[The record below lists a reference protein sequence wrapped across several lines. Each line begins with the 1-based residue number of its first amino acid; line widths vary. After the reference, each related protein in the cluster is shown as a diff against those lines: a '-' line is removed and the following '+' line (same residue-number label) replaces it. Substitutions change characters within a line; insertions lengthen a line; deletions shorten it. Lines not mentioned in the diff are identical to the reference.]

1 MKDRYFIGIDGGA
14 TKTVGVLFDNNG
26 KTLSSYFVEGSN
38 LSISEEISS
47 RRIINLIN
55 KLIENSKI
63 KIDDI
68 YSIGIA
74 VAGAS
79 NETGR
84 EHLFGLLDNLNLSD
98 KTVITNDVETVYDYI
113 WQSKN
118 GGMLI
123 NVGTGVICVG
133 KKNNVFVKIAGNGH
147 DKGDI
152 GSGYW
157 IAKETLL
164 ELSYK
169 DSSIDS
175 QDYQSILEAACFHY
189 NVKSYQDL
197 INSINSN
204 PDNISYI
211 ASFTKKIIKMAE
223 NNESELAIRLVQ
235 HATRVIADYI
245 VELRDTMEYGNQDVI
260 LAGHGSVLKN
270 SFFRKELNNALSF
283 EFNDIK
289 WIFLDISAAYTAGL
303 FSARLKDFKIDRK
316 DIVNETTLIE
326 ENFKDE

>member
-1 MKDRYFIGIDGGA
+1 MKDKFFIGIDGGA
-14 TKTVGVLFDNNG
+14 TKTVGVLFDING
-26 KTLSSYFVEGSN
+26 KTLGSYYEEGSN
-38 LSISEEISS
+38 LAISQEISS

-63 KIDDI
+63 KIEDI
-68 YSIGIA
+68 CSIGIG

-79 NETGR
+79 NENGR
-84 EHLFGLLDNLNLSD
+84 EHLFGLLDNLSLSD
-98 KTVITNDVETVYDYI
+98 RTVITNDVETVYDYI

-123 NVGTGVICVG
+123 NVGTGVICIG
-133 KKNNVFVKIAGNGH
+133 KKNNVFLKIAGNGH

-152 GSGYW
+152 GSAYW
-157 IAKETLL
+157 IAKEALL

-169 DSSIDS
+169 DSDINA
-175 QDYQSILEAACFHY
+175 QDYQYLLKSACSHY
-189 NVKSYQDL
+189 GVKNYQDL
-197 INSINSN
+197 INVINSN
-204 PDNISYI
+204 EDHVSFI

-235 HATRVIADYI
+235 HATRVVADYI
-245 VELRDTMEYGNQDVI
+245 IELRDTMEYGNQDVI

-283 EFNDIK
+283 DFNDVK

-303 FSARLKDFKIDRK
+303 FSARLKEFKIDRK
-316 DIVNETTLIE
+316 DIVNETTLME
-326 ENFKDE
+326 DNYLNE

>member
-1 MKDRYFIGIDGGA
+1 MKGKFFIGIDGGA
-14 TKTVGVLFDNNG
+14 TKTVGVLFDING
-26 KTLSSYFVEGSN
+26 KTLGSCYVKGSN
-38 LSISEEISS
+38 LSISEETSS
-47 RRIINLIN
+47 RRILNLIN

-63 KIDDI
+63 KIEDI
-68 YSIGIA
+68 CSIGVG

-84 EHLFGLLDNLNLSD
+84 EHLFGLLDNLSLSD
-98 KTVITNDVETVYDYI
+98 RTVITNDVETVYDYI

-157 IAKETLL
+157 IAKEALL

-169 DSSIDS
+169 DSNINA
-175 QDYQSILEAACFHY
+175 QDYQSLLESACSHY
-189 NVKSYQDL
+189 GVKNYQDL
-197 INSINSN
+197 MNAINSN
-204 PDNISYI
+204 EDHVSFI

-223 NNESELAIRLVQ
+223 NNESELAIRLIQ
-235 HATRVIADYI
+235 HATRVVADYI
-245 VELRDTMEYGNQDVI
+245 VELRDAMEYGNQDVI
-260 LAGHGSVLKN
+260 FAGHGSVLK
-270 SFFRKELNNALSF
+270 STYFRQELNNALSF